1 MSERSERVSEGSQPV
16 SDSDQSRRGAGSRP
30 AGGEQGWRQALRAL
44 GEAAVACDLGD
55 ESIYLAEELVAQ
67 AWMLGESER
76 LALALLVL
84 AVAAAE
90 RQGST
95 RLPLRDATLGRR
107 VAELCAAGGLAV
119 EPARVVREIRRI
131 VADPRPGLVSLIGR
145 PGEERPLIATGEAV
159 ATHRLYYCEERLAA
173 FVAERRAAPPLPFIE
188 SALEQ
193 VARVPVA
200 LSNEQRAAVAF
211 AASRALAVV
220 SGGPGTG
227 KTAICAAL
235 CRALVRSGVAPSA
248 ILLAAPTG
256 KAAQR
261 LGASV
266 RSALAGAPDA
276 LAEPDRRLAAELPE
290 ARTLHRLLGYQPD
303 SGRFR
308 HHAGAPLRGEV
319 VIVDEASMVDLVL
332 MERLARALAPSTRLV
347 LFGDADQ
354 LPSVEAGAVLRDLAR
369 GEACR
374 LTRSYRM
381 DEKDP
386 AGRAILEAARAVR
399 SGTVGPWPSPDPAA
413 AGRLVDHWFD
423 ARIAGGGRWAELAR
437 ALSRLDDGGR
447 EAEIAE
453 LARHLESSRMLSV
466 TRRLRRGTESLNRLF
481 HRRAAAALRVADAA
495 RFDFLPGEPVVVREN
510 DHARGLYNGDC
521 GLVAAAG
528 RGSGALRVVF
538 AGQDG
543 SWRVFPLAALRPRL
557 ELAYALTVHQSQGS
571 EYDHVALVLP
581 DADMPLATRELVY
594 TALTRARRS
603 IALFGSAE
611 VLRAAVARSAE
622 RFSGLAAL

>member
-1 MSERSERVSEGSQPV
+1 MKER
-16 SDSDQSRRGAGSRP
+16 D
-30 AGGEQGWRQALRAL
+30 WRQALRKL
-44 GEAAVACDLGD
+44 GEAAVGCDLGD

-95 RLPLRDATLGRR
+95 RLPLEGAALGRR
-107 VAELCAAGGLAV
+107 VAELCAAGQLAV
-119 EPARVVREIRRI
+119 EPSRVVRDIRRL
-131 VADPRPGLVSLIGR
+131 AGDPRPGLVSLIGR
-145 PGEERPLIATGEAV
+145 PGDDRPLIASGGAV
-159 ATHRLYYCEERLAA
+159 ATHRLHACETRLAA
-173 FVAERRAAPPLPFIE
+173 FVASRRAAPTLPFIE
-188 SALEQ
+188 TALAE
-193 VARVPVA
+193 VAASPIR
-200 LSNEQRAAVAF
+200 LSDEQRAAVAH

-227 KTAICAAL
+227 KTAIVAAL
-235 CRALVRSGVAPSA
+235 CRALVRSGVAPSG

-266 RSALAGAPDA
+266 RSALAGAEGEA
-276 LAEPDRRLAAELPE
+276 DRRLAAELPE

-303 SGRFR
+303 SGRFH

-332 MERLARALAPSTRLV
+332 MERLARALAPATRLV

-354 LPSVEAGAVLRDLAR
+354 LPSVEAGAVLRDLAA
-369 GEACR
+369 GDACR

-381 DEKDP
+381 DESDP

-399 SGTVGPWPSPDPAA
+399 AGRVGPWPVPDPVPAS
-413 AGRLVDHWFD
+413 GLVDDWFD
-423 ARIAGGGRWAELAR
+423 ARIAAGGRWAELAR
-437 ALSRLDDGGR
+437 ALARLEDGDR
-447 EAEIAE
+447 TAEIAE
-453 LARHLESSRMLSV
+453 LAQLFESSRMLSV
-466 TRRLRRGTESLNRLF
+466 TRRLRRGTEALNRLF
-481 HRRAAAALRVADAA
+481 HRRAAAALGVADAA
-495 RFDFLPGEPVVVREN
+495 RFDLLPGEPVVVREN

-521 GLVAAAG
+521 GLVASAG
-528 RGSGALRVVF
+528 RGAGALRAVF

-543 SWRVFPLAALRPRL
+543 SWRIFPLAALRPRL

-581 DADMPLATRELVY
+581 DADLPLATRELVY

-603 IALFGSAE
+603 IALFGTAE

-622 RFSGLAAL
+622 RFSGLR

>member
-1 MSERSERVSEGSQPV
+1 MT
-16 SDSDQSRRGAGSRP
+16 
-30 AGGEQGWRQALRAL
+30 GEKSWRDALRRL
-44 GEAAVACDLGD
+44 GEAALAWDLGD

-84 AVAAAE
+84 SVAAAE

-95 RLPLRDATLGRR
+95 RLPLRGEALGRR
-107 VAELCAAGGLAV
+107 IAELCAAAELAV
-119 EPARVVREIRRI
+119 EPARVVREIRRM

-145 PGEERPLIATGEAV
+145 PGEDRPLIATGDAV
-159 ATHRLYYCEERLAA
+159 ATHRMFACEERLAA
-173 FVAERRAAPPLPFIE
+173 FVAGRRSAPPLPFIE
-188 SALEQ
+188 SSLAGI
-193 VARVPVA
+193 ADRPVV
-200 LSNEQRAAVAF
+200 LSDEQRAAVAF

-235 CRALVRSGVAPSA
+235 CRALVAGGVAPGA

-266 RSALAGAPDA
+266 QGALAALGDA
-276 LAEPDRRLAAELPE
+276 ASPADRRLTAELPE

-332 MERLARALAPSTRLV
+332 MERLTRALAPTTRLV

-354 LPSVEAGAVLRDLAR
+354 LPSVEAGAVLRDLA
-369 GEACR
+369 GAGACR

-381 DEKDP
+381 DEGDP

-399 SGTVGPWPSPDPAA
+399 AGRSGSCPAPDPAPA
-413 AGRLVDHWFD
+413 PRLVDHWFET
-423 ARIAGGGRWAELAR
+423 RIAKGGRWVELAR
-437 ALSRLDDGGR
+437 AVSRQDEGTAGAL
-447 EAEIAE
+447 AE
-453 LARHLESSRMLSV
+453 LVRHLESSRMLAV
-466 TRRLRRGTESLNRLF
+466 TRRLRRGSEALNRFF
-481 HRRAAAALRVADAA
+481 HRRAAAALGVASPA
-495 RFDFLPGEPVVVREN
+495 RFDFLPGEPIVVREN
-510 DHARGLYNGDC
+510 DHDRALYNGDC
-521 GLVAAAG
+521 GVVAAAG
-528 RGSGALRVVF
+528 SGPDGLRAVF

-543 SWRVFPLAALRPRL
+543 SWRAFPLAALRPRL

-622 RFSGLAAL
+622 RFSGLEAAL

>member
-1 MSERSERVSEGSQPV
+1 MNGER
-16 SDSDQSRRGAGSRP
+16 
-30 AGGEQGWRQALRAL
+30 GWRDALRRL
-44 GEAAVACDLGD
+44 GEAAVAWDLGD
-55 ESIYLAEELVAQ
+55 DSIFLAEELVAQ

-95 RLPLRDATLGRR
+95 RLPLFGDALGRR
-107 VAELCAAGGLAV
+107 IGELCAAAQLDV
-119 EPARVVREIRRI
+119 EPARVVREIRQM

-145 PGEERPLIATGEAV
+145 PGEDRPLIATREAV
-159 ATHRLYYCEERLAA
+159 ATHRLHSCEVRLAA
-173 FVAERRAAPPLPFIE
+173 FVRARRAAAPLEFDDG
-188 SALEQ
+188 ALAE
-193 VARVPVA
+193 VARSPVV
-200 LSNEQRAAVAF
+200 LSDEQRAAVAF

-235 CRALVRSGVAPSA
+235 CRALVRNGVAPA
-248 ILLAAPTG
+248 GILLAAPTG

-266 RSALAGAPDA
+266 RGALAGATDEA
-276 LAEPDRRLAAELPE
+276 DRRLAAELPE
-290 ARTLHRLLGYQPD
+290 ARTLHRLLGYQPE

-308 HHAGAPLRGEV
+308 HHAGAPLRGEI

-332 MERLARALAPSTRLV
+332 VEKLARALAPATRLV

-354 LPSVEAGAVLRDLAR
+354 LPSVEAGAVLRDLASAD
-369 GEACR
+369 ACR

-381 DEKDP
+381 DESDP
-386 AGRAILEAARAVR
+386 AGRAILEAARSVR
-399 SGTVGPWPSPDPAA
+399 AGRVGPWPSPDPAPVA
-413 AGRLVDHWFD
+413 RLVDHWFES
-423 ARIAGGGRWAELAR
+423 RISGGGRWALLAR
-437 ALSRLDDGGR
+437 AVSRMNDVGGGGHDR
-447 EAEIAE
+447 ELGE
-453 LARHLESSRMLSV
+453 LTRHLESSRMLSV
-466 TRRLRRGTESLNRLF
+466 TRRLRRGTEALNRHF
-481 HRRAAAALRVADAA
+481 HRRAAAALGIAQSAA
-495 RFDFLPGEPVVVREN
+495 RFDFLPGEPIVVREN
-510 DHARGLYNGDC
+510 DHARALYNGDC

-528 RGSGALRVVF
+528 RGADGLRAVF
-538 AGQDG
+538 SGQDG
-543 SWRVFPLAALRPRL
+543 GWRVFPLAALRPRL

-622 RFSGLAAL
+622 RFSGL

>member
-1 MSERSERVSEGSQPV
+1 MS
-16 SDSDQSRRGAGSRP
+16 A
-30 AGGEQGWRQALRAL
+30 AGGHGAASGSEQSWRDALRKL

-76 LALALLVL
+76 IALALLVL

-95 RLPLRDATLGRR
+95 RLPLAGPALGRR
-107 VAELCAAGGLAV
+107 VAQLCAAGGLAV
-119 EPARVVREIRRI
+119 EPARVVRDIRRL

-145 PGEERPLIATGEAV
+145 PGDQRPLIATGETV
-159 ATHRLYYCEERLAA
+159 ATHRLHSCETRLAA
-173 FVAERRAAPPLPFIE
+173 FVAARRASPAVPFIE
-188 SALEQ
+188 TALDQ
-193 VARVPVA
+193 VARSPIA
-200 LSNEQRAAVAF
+200 LSDEQRAAVAY

-248 ILLAAPTG
+248 IRLAAPTG

-266 RSALAGAPDA
+266 RAALAGVDDDA
-276 LAEPDRRLAAELPE
+276 DDADRRLAAELPE

-308 HHAGAPLRGEV
+308 HHAGAPLRAEV

-332 MERLARALAPSTRLV
+332 MESLARALAPGTRLV

-354 LPSVEAGAVLRDLAR
+354 LPSVEAGAVLRDLAT
-369 GEACR
+369 GGACR

-399 SGTVGPWPSPDPAA
+399 SGAALPWPAPDPAPA
-413 AGRLVDHWFD
+413 ARLVDDWFE
-423 ARIAGGGRWAELAR
+423 AHIAADGRWAALAR
-437 ALSRLDDGGR
+437 AVSHLGDDGVGGR
-447 EAEIAE
+447 AGEIAE
-453 LARHLESSRMLSV
+453 LTRLLESSRMLSV
-466 TRRLRRGTESLNRLF
+466 TRRLRRGTEALNRLF
-481 HRRAAAALRVADAA
+481 HRRAAGALGALDAA

-528 RGSGALRVVF
+528 RGAGAQRVVF
-538 AGQDG
+538 GGQDG

-581 DADMPLATRELVY
+581 DADIPLATRELVY

-603 IALFGSAE
+603 IALYGSAE

-622 RFSGLAAL
+622 RFSGLDGAALR

>member
-1 MSERSERVSEGSQPV
+1 VSERS
-16 SDSDQSRRGAGSRP
+16 
-30 AGGEQGWRQALRAL
+30 WRDALRRL
-44 GEAAVACDLGD
+44 GAAAVACDLGD

-67 AWMLGESER
+67 AWMMGESER

-84 AVAAAE
+84 AVSAAE

-95 RLPLRDATLGRR
+95 RLPLRGDALGKR
-107 VAELCAAGGLAV
+107 VGELCRAAELAVDPAA
-119 EPARVVREIRRI
+119 VVRQIRALC
-131 VADPRPGLVSLIGR
+131 ADPRPGLVSLIGR
-145 PGEERPLIATGEAV
+145 PGEDRPLIATSSAV
-159 ATHRLYYCEERLAA
+159 ATHRLFCCEERLAA
-173 FVAERRAAPPLPFIE
+173 FVRERAAAPSVPFIE
-188 SALEQ
+188 SSLDQ
-193 VARVPVA
+193 VARWPVV
-200 LSNEQRAAVAF
+200 LSDEQRTAVAF

-235 CRALVRSGVAPSA
+235 CRALVRSGTRPSA
-248 ILLAAPTG
+248 IFLAAPTG

-266 RSALAGAPDA
+266 KGALAGAEEEA
-276 LAEPDRRLAAELPE
+276 DRRLAAELPE
-290 ARTLHRLLGYQPD
+290 ARTLHRLLGYDPD

-308 HHAGAPLRGEV
+308 HHAGAPLRAEV

-332 MERLARALAPSTRLV
+332 MERLARALAPATRLI

-354 LPSVEAGAVLRDLAR
+354 LPSVEAGAVLRDLAAL
-369 GEACR
+369 GACR
-374 LTRSYRM
+374 LTKSYRM

-386 AGRAILEAARAVR
+386 AGRAILEAARSVR
-399 SGTVGPWPSPDPAA
+399 AGKVGPWPAADPAPPH
-413 AGRLVDHWFD
+413 RLVDAWFES
-423 ARIAGGGRWAELAR
+423 RIAGGGRWAELAR
-437 ALSRLDDGGR
+437 AAAELDDARG
-447 EAEIAE
+447 EDIAE
-453 LARHLESSRMLSV
+453 LARHLESSRVLAV
-466 TRRLRRGTESLNRLF
+466 TRRLRRGTEALNGLF
-481 HRRAAAALRVADAA
+481 HRRAAAALGLQTS
-495 RFDFLPGEPVVVREN
+495 RFEFLPGEPVVVREN
-510 DHARGLYNGDC
+510 DHARGLYNGDV

-528 RGSGALRVVF
+528 HGAGGLRAVF
-538 AGQDG
+538 SGQDG
-543 SWRVFPLAALRPRL
+543 TWRVFPLAALRPRL

-622 RFSGLAAL
+622 RFSGLAAGV

>member
-1 MSERSERVSEGSQPV
+1 MSER
-16 SDSDQSRRGAGSRP
+16 D
-30 AGGEQGWRQALRAL
+30 WRQALRKL
-44 GEAAVACDLGD
+44 GEAALACDLGD

-95 RLPLRDATLGRR
+95 RLPIRGEALGRR
-107 VAELCAAGGLAV
+107 VADLCAAGGLGV
-119 EPARVVREIRRI
+119 EPGRVVREIRRL

-145 PGEERPLIATGEAV
+145 PGDDRPLIATGDAV
-159 ATHRLYYCEERLAA
+159 ASHRLHACEQRLAA
-173 FVAERRAAPPLPFIE
+173 FAAGRRAAPPVPFIE
-188 SALEQ
+188 SALDR
-193 VARVPVA
+193 VAVSPIA
-200 LSNEQRAAVAF
+200 LSGEQRAAVVH
-211 AASRALAVV
+211 AASRSLAVV

-227 KTAICAAL
+227 KTAIVAAL

-266 RSALAGAPDA
+266 RRSLAGAEE
-276 LAEPDRRLAAELPE
+276 EPDRRLAAELPE
-290 ARTLHRLLGYQPD
+290 ARTLHRLLGYDPD

-319 VIVDEASMVDLVL
+319 VIVDEASMIDLVL
-332 MERLARALAPSTRLV
+332 MERLARALAPATRLILV
-347 LFGDADQ
+347 GDADQ
-354 LPSVEAGAVLRDLAR
+354 LPSVEAGAVLRDLAAV
-369 GEACR
+369 ESFR
-374 LTRSYRM
+374 LTKSYRM

-386 AGRAILEAARAVR
+386 AGRAILEAARSVR
-399 SGTVGPWPSPDPAA
+399 AGKLGPWPVPDPAPTA
-413 AGRLVDHWFD
+413 RLVEDWFE
-423 ARIAGGGRWAELAR
+423 ARIAAGGRWAELAR
-437 ALSRLDDGGR
+437 AVARLDDGGR
-447 EAEIAE
+447 EAAIAE
-453 LARHLESSRMLSV
+453 LTALHESSRMLSV
-466 TRRLRRGTESLNRLF
+466 TRRLRRGTEALNRHF
-481 HRRAAAALRVADAA
+481 HRRAAAALGLAGAA
-495 RFDFLPGEPVVVREN
+495 RADFLPGEPVVVREN
-510 DHARGLYNGDC
+510 DHARALYNGDC

-528 RGSGALRVVF
+528 RGPGGLRAVF

-622 RFSGLAAL
+622 RFSGLSAAR

>member
-1 MSERSERVSEGSQPV
+1 MSEH
-16 SDSDQSRRGAGSRP
+16 D
-30 AGGEQGWRQALRAL
+30 WRQVLRKL

-76 LALALLVL
+76 IALALLVL

-95 RLPLRDATLGRR
+95 RLPLAGPALGRR
-107 VAELCAAGGLAV
+107 VAELCAAGGLAAP
-119 EPARVVREIRRI
+119 PARVVREIRRL

-145 PGEERPLIATGEAV
+145 PGDERPLIADGDAV
-159 ATHRLYYCEERLAA
+159 ATHRLHASEARLAG
-173 FVAERRAAPPLPFIE
+173 FVAARRAAEPVPFIE
-188 SALEQ
+188 SAVDR
-193 VARVPVA
+193 VARQPIL
-200 LSNEQRAAVAF
+200 LSDEQRAAVLY

-248 ILLAAPTG
+248 IRLAAPTG

-266 RSALAGAPDA
+266 RAGLAGAEEEA
-276 LAEPDRRLAAELPE
+276 DRQLAAELPE

-308 HHAGAPLRGEV
+308 HHAGAPLRAEV

-332 MERLARALAPSTRLV
+332 MEQLARALRPTTRLV

-354 LPSVEAGAVLRDLAR
+354 LPSVEAGAVLRDLAA
-369 GEACR
+369 GGACR

-381 DEKDP
+381 DARDP

-399 SGTVGPWPSPDPAA
+399 AGVVGPWPAPDPAPA
-413 AGRLVDHWFD
+413 VRLVDDWFET
-423 ARIAGGGRWAELAR
+423 RIAAGGRWAALAR
-437 ALSRLDDGGR
+437 ALSRLGEDGVGDR
-447 EAEIAE
+447 AGEVAE
-453 LARHLESSRMLSV
+453 LTGLLESSRMLSV
-466 TRRLRRGTESLNRLF
+466 TRRLRRGTEALNRLF
-481 HRRAAAALRVADAA
+481 HRRAAAALGVVDAG
-495 RFDFLPGEPVVVREN
+495 RYEFLPGEPVVVREN

-528 RGSGALRVVF
+528 RGAGALRAVF
-538 AGQDG
+538 PGQDG
-543 SWRVFPLAALRPRL
+543 TWRIFPLAALRPRL

-581 DADMPLATRELVY
+581 DADIPLATRELVY

-603 IALFGSAE
+603 IALYGSAE

-622 RFSGLAAL
+622 RFSGLGGAALR

>member
-1 MSERSERVSEGSQPV
+1 MSERSES
-16 SDSDQSRRGAGSRP
+16 
-30 AGGEQGWRQALRAL
+30 GWRDALRRL
-44 GEAAVACDLGD
+44 GAAAIACDLGD

-84 AVAAAE
+84 AVSAAE

-95 RLPLRDATLGRR
+95 RLPLSGNAIGKR
-107 VAELCAAGGLAV
+107 VGELCRAAELAV
-119 EPARVVREIRRI
+119 DPAVVVRQIRALC
-131 VADPRPGLVSLIGR
+131 ADPRPGLVSLIGR
-145 PGEERPLIATGEAV
+145 PGEDRPLIATREAV
-159 ATHRLYYCEERLAA
+159 ATHRLHACEQRLAE
-173 FVAERRAAPPLPFIE
+173 FVRRRAAAPALPFIE
-188 SALEQ
+188 SALAG
-193 VARVPVA
+193 VARSPVV
-200 LSNEQRAAVAF
+200 LSDEQRAAVAF
-211 AASRALAVV
+211 AASRSLAVV

-235 CRALVRSGVAPSA
+235 CRALVRNGTAPAA

-266 RSALAGAPDA
+266 KGALVGAEEEA
-276 LAEPDRRLAAELPE
+276 DRRLAAELPE
-290 ARTLHRLLGYQPD
+290 ARTLHRLLGYQPE

-308 HHAGAPLRGEV
+308 HHAGAPLRAEV

-354 LPSVEAGAVLRDLAR
+354 LPSVEAGAVLRDLAAL
-369 GEACR
+369 GACR

-381 DEKDP
+381 DEGDP

-399 SGTVGPWPSPDPAA
+399 AGKVGPWPSPDPASA
-413 AGRLVDHWFD
+413 PRLVDAWFEN
-423 ARIAGGGRWAELAR
+423 RIAAGGRWAAWAR
-437 ALSRLDDGGR
+437 AAARLDDTRG
-447 EAEIAE
+447 EDLAA
-453 LARHLESSRMLSV
+453 LARHLESSRMLAV
-466 TRRLRRGTESLNRLF
+466 TRRLRRGTEALNGLF
-481 HRRAAAALRVADAA
+481 HRRAAAALGVASSA
-495 RFDFLPGEPVVVREN
+495 RFEYLPGEPVVVREN
-510 DHARGLYNGDC
+510 DYARGLYNGDC

-528 RGSGALRVVF
+528 SGAGGLRAVF
-538 AGQDG
+538 SAQDG
-543 SWRVFPLAALRPRL
+543 TWRVFPLAALRPRL

-622 RFSGLAAL
+622 RYSGLTAGV

>member
-1 MSERSERVSEGSQPV
+1 MSGL
-16 SDSDQSRRGAGSRP
+16 
-30 AGGEQGWRQALRAL
+30 GGEQGWREALRAL

-95 RLPLRDATLGRR
+95 RLPLRGDTLGRR
-107 VAELCAAGGLAV
+107 VSELCRAGGLAV
-119 EPARVVREIRRI
+119 EPAKVVREIRRM
-131 VADPRPGLVSLIGR
+131 VAAVESGRPGLVSLIGR
-145 PGEERPLIATGEAV
+145 PGEERPLVATREAV
-159 ATHRLYYCEERLAA
+159 ATHRLFSCEERLAR
-173 FVAERRAAPPLPFIE
+173 FVASRRAAPDLPFIE
-188 SALEQ
+188 TTLDR
-193 VARVPVA
+193 VARDPVV
-200 LSNEQRAAVAF
+200 LSDEQRAAVAF
-211 AASRALAVV
+211 AAARPLAVV

-235 CRALVRSGVAPSA
+235 CRALVRNGVAPSA

-266 RSALAGAPDA
+266 QNGLAGATEDA
-276 LAEPDRRLAAELPE
+276 DRRLAAELPE

-303 SGRFR
+303 TGRFR

-332 MERLARALAPSTRLV
+332 MERLARALAPTTRLV
-347 LFGDADQ
+347 LFRDADQ

-374 LTRSYRM
+374 LTRSYRT

-399 SGTVGPWPSPDPAA
+399 AGTVGPWPAPDPVPAV
-413 AGRLVDHWFD
+413 RLVDEWFD
-423 ARIAGGGRWAELAR
+423 ARIAAGGRWAELAR
-437 ALSRLDDGGR
+437 ALSRMDEGGH
-447 EAEIAE
+447 EAETAE
-453 LARHLESSRMLSV
+453 LTRHLESSRMLSV

-481 HRRAAAALRVADAA
+481 HRRAAAALGIADAA

-521 GLVAAAG
+521 GLVAATG
-528 RGSGALRVVF
+528 RGVGGLRAVF

-622 RFSGLAAL
+622 RFSGLDGAALR

>member
-1 MSERSERVSEGSQPV
+1 MSERP
-16 SDSDQSRRGAGSRP
+16 
-30 AGGEQGWRQALRAL
+30 WRDALRRL

-55 ESIYLAEELVAQ
+55 DSIYLAEELVAQ

-95 RLPLRDATLGRR
+95 RLPLRGEALARR
-107 VAELCAAGGLAV
+107 IAPLCAAAGLAV
-119 EPARVVREIRRI
+119 EPGKVVREIRAM

-145 PGEERPLIATGEAV
+145 PGEDRPLIATGDAI
-159 ATHRLYYCEERLAA
+159 ATHRLFSCEERLAG
-173 FVAERRAAPPLPFIE
+173 FVAERSGGEPMPFIE
-188 SALEQ
+188 SALAE
-193 VARVPVA
+193 VAERPIR
-200 LSNEQRAAVAF
+200 LSDEQRAAVAY
-211 AASRALAVV
+211 AASRRLAVV

-235 CRALVRSGVAPSA
+235 CRALVRSGVAPA
-248 ILLAAPTG
+248 GILLAAPTG

-266 RSALAGAPDA
+266 RAGLAGATS
-276 LAEPDRRLAAELPE
+276 EPDRRLAAELPE
-290 ARTLHRLLGYQPD
+290 ARTLHRLLGYEPER
-303 SGRFR
+303 GRFR

-332 MERLARALAPSTRLV
+332 MERLARALAPTTRLV

-354 LPSVEAGAVLRDLAR
+354 LPSVEAGAVLRDLAAL
-369 GEACR
+369 GACR

-381 DEKDP
+381 DAGDP
-386 AGRAILEAARAVR
+386 AGRAILEAARSVR
-399 SGTVGPWPSPDPAA
+399 AGKLGPWPSPDPAQA
-413 AGRLVDHWFD
+413 ARLVDDWFEGHL
-423 ARIAGGGRWAELAR
+423 AAGGRWAALATAVTAPGGGGKEEEL
-437 ALSRLDDGGR
+437 
-447 EAEIAE
+447 AE
-453 LARHLESSRMLSV
+453 LARHLEASRVLAV
-466 TRRLRRGTESLNRLF
+466 TRRLRRGTEALNQLF
-481 HRRAAAALRVADAA
+481 HRRAAAALDIRHPG

-510 DHARGLYNGDC
+510 DYARGLYNGDC
-521 GLVAAAG
+521 GLVVAG
-528 RGSGALRVVF
+528 GREADGGLRAVF
-538 AGQDG
+538 PRPDG
-543 SWRVFPLAALRPRL
+543 GWRVFPLAALRPRL
-557 ELAYALTVHQSQGS
+557 ELAFALTVHQSQGS

-581 DADMPLATRELVY
+581 DADLPLATRELVY

-603 IALFGSAE
+603 VALFGSAE

-622 RFSGLAAL
+622 RFSGLAVIRR

>member
-1 MSERSERVSEGSQPV
+1 MIA
-16 SDSDQSRRGAGSRP
+16 SR
-30 AGGEQGWRQALRAL
+30 EQGWRDALRRL
-44 GEAAVACDLGD
+44 GEAAVAWDLGD

-95 RLPLRDATLGRR
+95 RLPLFGDALGRR
-107 VAELCAAGGLAV
+107 IQELCKAAVLEV
-119 EPARVVREIRRI
+119 EPARVVREIRRMA
-131 VADPRPGLVSLIGR
+131 ADPRPGLVSLLGR
-145 PGEERPLIATGEAV
+145 PGEDRPLIATRDAV
-159 ATHRLYYCEERLAA
+159 ATHRLHACEERLAA
-173 FVAERRAAPPLPFIE
+173 FVRARRAAPPVRFDEDTLGE
-188 SALEQ
+188 
-193 VARVPVA
+193 VGCHPVV

-211 AASRALAVV
+211 AASRSLAVV

-235 CRALVRSGVAPSA
+235 CRALVRSGVAPSG

-266 RSALAGAPDA
+266 RGALAGPPERLDEA
-276 LAEPDRRLAAELPE
+276 DRRLAAGLPE
-290 ARTLHRLLGYQPD
+290 ARTLHRLLGYQPE

-308 HHAGAPLRGEV
+308 HHAGAPLLGEV

-332 MERLARALAPSTRLV
+332 MEKLTRALRPATRLV

-354 LPSVEAGAVLRDLAR
+354 LPSVEAGAVLRDLASAD
-369 GEACR
+369 ACR

-381 DEKDP
+381 DASDP
-386 AGRAILEAARAVR
+386 AGRAILEAARSVR
-399 SGTVGPWPSPDPAA
+399 AGRIGPWPSPDPAPA
-413 AGRLVDHWFD
+413 ARLVDHWFD
-423 ARIAGGGRWAELAR
+423 NHIAGGGRWAELAR
-437 ALSRLDDGGR
+437 AVSRMDSGEGGGR
-447 EAEIAE
+447 DRE
-453 LARHLESSRMLSV
+453 LDELSRHLESSRMLSV
-466 TRRLRRGTESLNRLF
+466 TRRLRRGTEALNRLF
-481 HRRAAAALRVADAA
+481 HRRAAAALGVAQPA
-495 RFDFLPGEPVVVREN
+495 RWDFLPGEPVVVREN

-521 GLVAAAG
+521 GLVAADG
-528 RGSGALRVVF
+528 RGADGLCAVF
-538 AGQDG
+538 AGKDG

-581 DADMPLATRELVY
+581 EVDMPLATRELVY

-622 RFSGLAAL
+622 RFSGLDA